1 MKKDRN
7 KYTRSEKLAFA
18 LCLSFWCAPICTA
31 PLSLAFLL
39 LSPRLLLLRS
49 PPVLLPSPLLPPSSP
64 SGSSSTSTTSS
75 LFPGDD
81 RVVLGRVVVDETLRL
96 LWEGI
101 RFVLVWDLELGLV
114 KGKSERCDVSL
125 LTFVKT
131 KMVSVGPQYAS
142 PNCPVLYGI
151 A

>member
-1 MKKDRN
+1 M
-7 KYTRSEKLAFA
+7 RSEKLAFA

-31 PLSLAFLL
+31 LPSLAFLL
-39 LSPRLLLLRS
+39 LPPRLLLLRS

-64 SGSSSTSTTSS
+64 SGSSTTSS

-101 RFVLVWDLELGLV
+101 RFVLVWDLKLGLV
-114 KGKSERCDVSL
+114 EGEPEMFTLV
-125 LTFVKT
+125 F
-131 KMVSVGPQYAS
+131 S
-142 PNCPVLYGI
+142 PSWMLHS
-151 A
+151 

>member
-1 MKKDRN
+1 M
-7 KYTRSEKLAFA
+7 SFAFA
-18 LCLSFWCAPICTA
+18 ICLSFWCAPICTA
-31 PLSLAFLL
+31 PPSLAF
-39 LSPRLLLLRS
+39 LLLLRS
-49 PPVLLPSPLLPPSSP
+49 PPVLLPPPLLPPSSP

-75 LFPGDD
+75 LVPGDD

-125 LTFVKT
+125 LGGKMTFVKT
-131 KMVSVGPQYAS
+131 KQHYCMVLHSIGCMTCKSISKYFNIS
-142 PNCPVLYGI
+142 RLH
-151 A
+151 